1 MIETNK
7 ISKVKCLLKK
17 FNFIDQ
23 DKYWT
28 QLNGCLNS
36 DMFFLDKLHLVEKE
50 NLVLAKS
57 VCWSMEYFQ
66 RIIIRN
72 EFKTQKMAMTFQLN
86 NAYFPFLHSK
96 YACAT
101 FPDFTKVPSNA
112 VISNVAATYF

>member
-7 ISKVKCLLKK
+7 ISKVKCLLNK
-17 FNFIDQ
+17 FIFIDQ

-86 NAYFPFLHSK
+86 NADFPFLHSK